1 MSGAKVHQAHSLFRL
16 TEMNIGGAIKLCRV
30 KRKLTQGN
38 LAKLASCSVGYL
50 SMLENGERV
59 DPSLS
64 TVSRIAAALQMP
76 VEMLFFLAA
85 EKGELS
91 GLDKE
96 LAGRLAIAALDLLN
110 EPLSPQASL
119 PL

>member
-1 MSGAKVHQAHSLFRL
+1 
-16 TEMNIGGAIKLCRV
+16 MNIGGAIKLCRA
-30 KRKLTQGN
+30 KRKLTQAK
-38 LAKLASCSVGYL
+38 LAKLAKCSVGYL
-50 SMLENGERV
+50 SMIENGDRV
-59 DPSLS
+59 DPTLS
-64 TVSRIAAALQMP
+64 TVSQIAAALQMP

-85 EKGELS
+85 ERGELS

-110 EPLSPQASL
+110 EPPSPQAAL